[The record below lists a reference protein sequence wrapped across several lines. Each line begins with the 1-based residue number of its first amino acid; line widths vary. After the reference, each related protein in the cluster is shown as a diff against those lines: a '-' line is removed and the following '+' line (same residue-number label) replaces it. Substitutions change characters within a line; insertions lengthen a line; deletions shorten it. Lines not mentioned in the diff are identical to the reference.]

1 MIEKTLNILA
11 ARLREHEERSTGAM
25 ASGNVKDYA
34 EYREL
39 VGLIRGLKLA
49 FAETQD
55 LLRNFEDQE
64 DE

>member
-1 MIEKTLNILA
+1 MVERTLGVLIAELEKQVGSRTEAL
-11 ARLREHEERSTGAM
+11 
-25 ASGNVKDYA
+25 ASGHIKDYA

-49 FAETQD
+49 ISETRD

>member
-1 MIEKTLNILA
+1 MIEKTLQVLA
-11 ARLREHEERSTGAM
+11 ARLREHQERSSDAL
-25 ASGNVKDYA
+25 ASGAVKDYA

-49 FAETQD
+49 LSETQD
-55 LLRNFEDQE
+55 LLRNFEDLE

>member
-1 MIEKTLNILA
+1 MIDRTLGVLIVELEKQVVSRADALA
-11 ARLREHEERSTGAM
+11 GGA
-25 ASGNVKDYA
+25 VKDYA

-49 FAETQD
+49 ISETRD

>member
-1 MIEKTLNILA
+1 MVEKTLHLLIK
-11 ARLREHEERSTGAM
+11 RLHEYGDQALGNLS
-25 ASGNVKDYA
+25 SGQVKDYA

-39 VGLIRGLKLA
+39 VGLIRGLRLA
-49 FAETQD
+49 VSDIED